1 MQPGWCDAA
10 WKWNLDV
17 IVWLSVS
24 SVQIRLWIWMN
35 DVADSSICS
44 RLLVHPHLFPSPT
57 PSAPP
62 LSLTGLD
69 TDTRRCR
76 VTDSGTDSG
85 NGRGQCMWFSH
96 PAHNHSLCVF
106 ILVSGPQ
113 RSYCNSISGSCGSRQ
128 SGSGWYRQLV
138 ESAGNRKALYT
149 ESLLLAAAV
158 LNSFPF
164 TRPAV
169 RRSCVPCNARR
180 QSPVEFLSI
189 ASCGLSYEKL
199 NDVCKS
205 AISFSD
211 ANEPLS
217 FLTTQWKC
225 KWYYSEAFFA

>member
-1 MQPGWCDAA
+1 MQPSWCDTA

-113 RSYCNSISGSCGSRQ
+113 RSYCNSISGSCGSSQ

-169 RRSCVPCNARR
+169 RRSCLFHATHADSRLWNFSALRR
-180 QSPVEFLSI
+180 VDSHMKSWMSCVKLQYLSVMLT
-189 ASCGLSYEKL
+189 SSYRCQEH
-199 NDVCKS
+199 
-205 AISFSD
+205 
-211 ANEPLS
+211 
-217 FLTTQWKC
+217 
-225 KWYYSEAFFA
+225 SEM